1 MNDQLP
7 QLVVGQDIDLVPGER
22 INIVRNR
29 INGDLYYTS
38 DRYQQE
44 IGGEKFVGIFRQPVN
59 KQVKINWMR
68 QDQLIKIGRGT
79 SYK

>member
-7 QLVVGQDIDLVPGER
+7 QLGVGHDIDIAPGER

-38 DRYQQE
+38 DRYQ
-44 IGGEKFVGIFRQPVN
+44 
-59 KQVKINWMR
+59 
-68 QDQLIKIGRGT
+68 
-79 SYK
+79 

>member
-7 QLVVGQDIDLVPGER
+7 QLVVGHDIDIAPGER

-68 QDQLIKIGRGT
+68 QDQLVKIGRGT